1 MSNIF
6 EKIIDQHVA
15 AFKEGISND
24 IRAFLSGEA
33 VKAPKAAKKATK
45 KASAPKAPK
54 ADRKPRGATVDVT
67 TAVRDIVAHVASHPD
82 GISGEK
88 VRSALGL
95 DKPVWNKAIK
105 AAVEQKSLT
114 TKGSKRGMT
123 YHFKAAK
130 VKAADAPKAGKSKV
144 AAVEVE
150 EAAE

>member
-33 VKAPKAAKKATK
+33 GKGAKKKAKPGPKAKK
-45 KASAPKAPK
+45 APKAPK
-54 ADRKPRGATVDVT
+54 VKTGRKPRGAAVDVT
-67 TAVRDIVAHVASHPD
+67 TAVRDIVAHVASHPE

-130 VKAADAPKAGKSKV
+130 VKAGKPETV
-144 AAVEVE
+144 A